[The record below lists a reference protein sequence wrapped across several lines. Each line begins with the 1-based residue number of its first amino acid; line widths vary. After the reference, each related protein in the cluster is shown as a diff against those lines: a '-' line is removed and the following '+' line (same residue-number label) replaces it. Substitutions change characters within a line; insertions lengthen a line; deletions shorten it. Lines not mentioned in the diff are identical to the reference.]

1 MAGKRWLRYLAA
13 YIGWAVCII
22 LAVWTLI
29 VWRSAFQAA
38 LSIFFIKGSEWR
50 GTQSGFYDKVF
61 LLVIG
66 LLWLYFVIIS
76 EQYVK
81 KGAEKQQVVKSLTWL
96 FGLVITIT
104 FVGDF
109 FLFLLIGLNPF
120 SWIRLLILVVEG
132 VIGVGLLWFA
142 KN

>member
-132 VIGVGLLWFA
+132 VIGAGLLWFA